1 MYSVLRFIELFKK
14 KKKCDKLLYRWEE
27 VGQIYKAKSARKG
40 LKTIKASAK
49 HEP

>member
-1 MYSVLRFIELFKK
+1 MYSMLRFIELFIKK
-14 KKKCDKLLYRWEE
+14 KYDKLFYRCEE

-40 LKTIKASAK
+40 LKTIKASAE